1 MKKIFT
7 IIISVII
14 LITLVAQEKLNI
26 FTNTGNE
33 MIYPVSSI
41 DSITFNS
48 ENTINIH
55 KTDRSL
61 LQYAIS
67 EIDSIT
73 FSEGPDTVF
82 ITYSGNSATVVNSLA
97 GVGVEITKSDAHV
110 VVNSTLTDNEV
121 VYHVMG
127 NSTNGSLKIYSEY
140 KFNLSLAGVTLT
152 NTTGPAINIQSGKK
166 AEINI
171 VTGTSNSLIDGS
183 TYSTST
189 EDQKATL
196 FSEGQLVFKGNG
208 SLIVKSNSK
217 HAICS
222 DDYIQINN
230 GNITVSGAEKDGI
243 HANDYFSMT
252 GGTLYIA
259 ASGDGID
266 CEAGYVSISGGSITI
281 MSTTADVKGIAS
293 ESSMTISGG
302 LITMTISGNQSKGFK
317 SKQAMSLTG
326 GIINVTTSGGVVLKV
341 SGSGYDPSYCTAFKS
356 DTDIQISG
364 AEITVISTG
373 IAGKGLSANGNI
385 TIESGKVQVTTSGNG
400 ATYTNTSGVKDTY
413 NSTCITVDGNLN
425 ILGGTVITSS
435 SGSGSKGLSVDGVT
449 IIGDGVQDPTVNIT
463 TTGAR
468 ILVSGSGNNANYAE
482 SKAVKGDGAITINN
496 GNITISS
503 ADDGIKSNTSVTINK
518 GDISITK
525 AVEGIE
531 APLITV
537 NDGNIR
543 ISCSDDAFNA
553 TKGNGG
559 ESNDGSYLY
568 LKGGYIVLNT
578 TAGDG
583 LDSNGNIVMS
593 GGTVLV
599 HGPQSQPEVPI
610 DYNGTFN
617 ISGGLLVASGVNSN
631 MTQSTSTTSGQYTV
645 KATTSSTITANT
657 IFRIQDA
664 SGNDIA
670 TFKPARNYSAVIIS
684 SPNLKT
690 GTTYYIYTG
699 GTYTG
704 TVKDGLCTD
713 GTYSGGTQKKS
724 FTLSSKATTVSF

>member
-1 MKKIFT
+1 MKKIFS
-7 IIISVII
+7 IIISVVI
-14 LITLVAQEKLNI
+14 LITLVAQGKLNI

-33 MIYPVSSI
+33 IIYPVSSI
-41 DSITFNS
+41 DSITFNP
-48 ENTINIH
+48 ENTVNIH

-82 ITYSGNSATVVNSLA
+82 ITYSGNSATVVNPLE

-121 VYHVMG
+121 VYHVIG
-127 NSTNGSLKIYSEY
+127 NSTNGSLKIYSEF
-140 KFNLSLAGVTLT
+140 KFNLALAGVTLT

-166 AEINI
+166 AEVNI
-171 VTGTSNSLIDGS
+171 VTGTANSLTDGS

-196 FSEGQLVFKGNG
+196 FSEGQLVFEGGG

-222 DDYIQINN
+222 DDYIQINS
-230 GNITVSGAEKDGI
+230 GNITVSGAAKDGI

-252 GGTLYIA
+252 DGTLYVA

-281 MSTTADVKGIAS
+281 MSTTADIKGIAS

-463 TTGAR
+463 TTGAK
-468 ILVSGSGNNANYAE
+468 ILVSGSGNNANYTE
-482 SKAVKGDGAITINN
+482 SKAIKGDGAIAINN

-503 ADDGIKSNTSVTINK
+503 ADDGIKSNTSITINN
-518 GDISITK
+518 GNIAITK

-537 NDGNIR
+537 NDGNI
-543 ISCSDDAFNA
+543 SMNCSDDAFNA

-593 GGTVLV
+593 GGTILV

-704 TVKDGLCTD
+704 TVKDGLCTG